1 LIIIWVNLVNHTIIN
16 YTMSQYS
23 RHLASFLARTYYP
36 VTVSFKSTPLQ
47 YSNPLFSVS
56 HRINTSKYTDNNC
69 ETGYIQF
76 ESALNKY
83 HKSQYCNNNKLN
95 TPESFI
101 KYMLDKPTKY
111 TSFELVKKND
121 NIVEFNTN
129 GNIPLRYLDMI
140 NDFTPYKFEYK
151 KPTKTDIKLYET
163 ELYETKIAY
172 VNSDT
177 LYDIYQYARY
187 LSEKD
192 RILKIVVTK
201 APAYPFDKDFL
212 KKYNFGTLGTSP
224 ARSLNGEGTLGT
236 SPARSLNGEG
246 TLGTSPARSLN
257 GEGTFRQEESD
268 EYIQQSLKER
278 EWKSGDGDFSSVPTK
293 IFFNRT
299 MKFKSL
305 NNIGYNK
312 LFSSSGGIDF
322 SYCRELPWFNLKN
335 KMGELISY
343 YDISGREE
351 YYSTSDNIGTT
362 EFVIFSEALAKEGA
376 EYTLE
381 Y

>member
-1 LIIIWVNLVNHTIIN
+1 
-16 YTMSQYS
+16 MSQYS

-36 VTVSFKSTPLQ
+36 VSVSFKSTPLQ
-47 YSNPLFSVS
+47 YSNPLFSVYHKIS
-56 HRINTSKYTDNNC
+56 TSKHTDNNC

-212 KKYNFGTLGTSP
+212 KKYNFGT
-224 ARSLNGEGTLGT
+224 
-236 SPARSLNGEG
+236 
-246 TLGTSPARSLN
+246 
-257 GEGTFRQEESD
+257 FRQEESD